1 MRHRRQNFFQNFSNA
16 SGAKDSL
23 AQKNI
28 VLGEI
33 ANLIQDTPKE
43 VQKLLQS
50 KGIETSVNAKELAKK
65 LSENIGKNQQLAIG
79 IVKLMAKRSENYFP
93 QAGQIP
99 IGVRAPKPTRGQQ
112 LGSFLSENPEL
123 INKVGG
129 FLSGLFGGK
138 KRKQAEKATTTKKAQ
153 IYYKDAIAQQK
164 AANQQLIAMLA
175 AKKKKGLPTIAIVGI
190 VVGIL
195 ALGGVIFIAVRNR

>member
-1 MRHRRQNFFQNFSNA
+1 MRHRRQDFFQNFSNA

-43 VQKLLQS
+43 VQALLQS
-50 KGIETSVNAKELAKK
+50 KGVETSMDAKELAKK
-65 LSENIGKNQQLAIG
+65 LSENVGKDQQLAIG
-79 IVKLMAKRSENYFP
+79 IVKLMAKRAGNYF
-93 QAGQIP
+93 AANKIP
-99 IGVRAPKPTRGQQ
+99 IGVRAPKEEGK
-112 LGSFLSENPEL
+112 LGAFIKKNPEL
-123 INKVGG
+123 IGSVAG
-129 FLSGLFGGK
+129 FMSGLFGGK
-138 KRKQAEKATTTKKAQ
+138 KRKQAAKATTTKKAQ
-153 IYYKDAIAQQK
+153 TYYKDAIAQQK

-195 ALGGVIFIAVRNR
+195 ALGGVVFFAIRNR